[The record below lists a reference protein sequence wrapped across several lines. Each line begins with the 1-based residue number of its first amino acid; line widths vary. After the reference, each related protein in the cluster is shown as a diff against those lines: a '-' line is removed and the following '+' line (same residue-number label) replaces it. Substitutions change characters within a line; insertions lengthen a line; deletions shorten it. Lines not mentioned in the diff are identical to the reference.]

1 MTDRAGLRADAPPAD
16 ESRATTAD
24 TDVSQPW
31 DKDNQAWWDW
41 YVSLAENR
49 APPPHLE
56 VLEPLP
62 GIELPDDASLARE
75 LCTPFAVDTD
85 TRARFA
91 ANGYVKLR
99 GVLSPGATL
108 RLRQALVSRLA
119 AIFDTTLDGGT
130 QRRFLSAEMVWLE
143 DPLIRR
149 YVLSPRI
156 AGICAQ
162 LLDVDAVR
170 LYHDNVLS
178 KEPRC
183 GRTPWHYDDHHFP
196 LDTHDV
202 VTAWIPAQAIPA
214 AMGPLAFAKP
224 IDVFRLVES
233 VPFNKTDTS
242 YDRQVA
248 DIFRA
253 NDVQVDDSPFE
264 LGEVSFHH
272 NLSFHTARG
281 NYTNRSRV
289 VLANTF
295 YADGARVVNEPTMVS
310 GDWQKFM
317 PGVGPGEVAA
327 SELNPICW
335 PPTES
340 PTSGE
345 QSL

>member
-1 MTDRAGLRADAPPAD
+1 MIDPAGRRADTQAAPEGHAGT
-16 ESRATTAD
+16 SD

-41 YVSLAENR
+41 YVSLADND
-49 APPPHLE
+49 APPQHRE

-62 GIELPDDASLARE
+62 GIDLPDDATLAVELQTPFDVGAQARE
-75 LCTPFAVDTD
+75 FFT
-85 TRARFA
+85 
-91 ANGYVKLR
+91 ANGYVKLK

-108 RLRQALVSRLA
+108 RLRDALVSSLA
-119 AIFDTTLDGGT
+119 KIFDTTLDGGT
-130 QRRFLSAEMVWLE
+130 QQRFLSAEMVWLE

-149 YVLSPRI
+149 YVMSPRI

-162 LLDVDAVR
+162 LLDVPAVR
-170 LYHDNVLS
+170 LYHDNLLS
-178 KEPRC
+178 KEPGC

-214 AMGPLAFAKP
+214 AMGPLAFARP
-224 IDVFRLVES
+224 IDVYRLVDCI
-233 VPFNKTDTS
+233 PFNKTDSS
-242 YDRQVA
+242 YDRRVA
-248 DIFRA
+248 ETFRA
-253 NDVQVDDSPFE
+253 HDIEVDDSPFE

-295 YADGARVVNEPTMVS
+295 YADGARVVKEPTMVS
-310 GDWQKFM
+310 GDWQKFL
-317 PGVGPGEVAA
+317 PGVGPGELAA
-327 SELNPICW
+327 SDLNPVCW
-335 PPTES
+335 PPEASQTTEEAN
-340 PTSGE
+340 P
-345 QSL
+345 